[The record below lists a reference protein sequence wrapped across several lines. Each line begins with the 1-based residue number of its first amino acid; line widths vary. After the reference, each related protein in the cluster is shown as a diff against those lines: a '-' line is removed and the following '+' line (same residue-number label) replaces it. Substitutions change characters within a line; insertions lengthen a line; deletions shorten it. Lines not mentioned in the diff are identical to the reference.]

1 MLCRL
6 LVLSRAIM
14 FFDFELCCPLSLTPQ
29 TCIACKCVG
38 SAYSQKGMTA
48 TREDREMEG
57 KEIDY

>member
-1 MLCRL
+1 
-6 LVLSRAIM
+6 M